1 VKTIDEARLQ
11 TDLAYRYEY
20 LAEFIGFS
28 AEDVAR
34 IHSLAV
40 RLTPQIPALVD
51 ATYAKLLSYN
61 ATARHFLPRQFGFE
75 GPLPDGLAALGDD
88 AAQIQFRKEHLR
100 RYLQSLLGNSYDAR
114 MVKYLDVVGK
124 IHTPQADERTVGL
137 ARRPAERSDRRT
149 RLGPRRGTSHAA
161 LVCEIALDS
170 ERPHQSALRATKQS
184 AAAADTNAAKAA
196 TTGLAVIQIQR
207 YSAAASGSTLAKR

>member
-1 VKTIDEARLQ
+1 MKTIDEARLE

-34 IHSLAV
+34 IHGLAV
-40 RLTPQIPALVD
+40 RLTPQIPAIVD

-124 IHTPQADERTVGL
+124 IHTPQAGNKQIDVPLVQMNALLGLLADLLSEAIGALDLDRAEERLTQRSFAKLLWIQNDLINRHYGL
-137 ARRPAERSDRRT
+137 PSSPPQTPTPPKPPRPAWR
-149 RLGPRRGTSHAA
+149 
-161 LVCEIALDS
+161 
-170 ERPHQSALRATKQS
+170 
-184 AAAADTNAAKAA
+184 
-196 TTGLAVIQIQR
+196 
-207 YSAAASGSTLAKR
+207 